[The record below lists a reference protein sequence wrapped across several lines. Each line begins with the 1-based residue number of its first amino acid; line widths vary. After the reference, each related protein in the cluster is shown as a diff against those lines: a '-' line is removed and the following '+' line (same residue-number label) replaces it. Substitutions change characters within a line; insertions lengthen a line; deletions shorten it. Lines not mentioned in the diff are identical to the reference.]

1 MVAAV
6 DGDSRNA
13 ALTGKRFL
21 QRFNVAASRA
31 RDQMWLHHS
40 VRETD
45 LHPNCVRRT
54 LVQFMSSNPELQSPT
69 VDLATVRHEASQ
81 AHRDI
86 DHSPPPFDSWFEVD
100 VFLALI
106 DRGYRVL
113 PQYPVAGK
121 WIDLVV
127 EDTQRRIAVECDGDE
142 WHGPDEYEADC
153 IREGIISRCGWQFA
167 RIRASSFYAQRVKA
181 IEKLTGD
188 ISLYG
193 VRPWCPSEGD
203 ATYSAVDRAEVSGA
217 DSLRWLGEQVADT
230 AEAGLSQV
238 NVVDAETTS
247 DDAEDDHSA
256 DAVGPTNQQRSLFE
270 TEDKPKKSASLPA
283 DRIPQSESS
292 VEESSPNQNV
302 RLAEVLACLFQA
314 KEPLTA
320 GQIRWRTKI
329 SEDIWPDVE
338 RELLQKNLVRK
349 NGIGRRARLE
359 PLDDFLEKLTVLAI
373 KSPQSLKCPECGSD
387 LKRVS
392 FKLGAGYNY
401 FLGCSAY
408 PNCNYKRSLAAR

>member
-1 MVAAV
+1 
-6 DGDSRNA
+6 
-13 ALTGKRFL
+13 
-21 QRFNVAASRA
+21 
-31 RDQMWLHHS
+31 
-40 VRETD
+40 
-45 LHPNCVRRT
+45 
-54 LVQFMSSNPELQSPT
+54 
-69 VDLATVRHEASQ
+69 VDLATVRHEATQ
-81 AHRDI
+81 ARRDI
-86 DHSPPPFDSWFEVD
+86 DHAPPPFDSWFEVD

-127 EDTQRRIAVECDGDE
+127 EDAQRRIAVECDGDE

-181 IEKLTGD
+181 IEKLIEV
-188 ISLYG
+188 ISLHG

-203 ATYSAVDRAEVSGA
+203 ASYSAVDIAEVSGA

-238 NVVDAETTS
+238 NVVDAEITA
-247 DDAEDDHSA
+247 DDAEDDHRV

-270 TEDKPKKSASLPA
+270 TDDEPKKSASPPA
-283 DRIPQSESS
+283 DRLPQSAPS
-292 VEESSPNQNV
+292 VAESSPNHNV
-302 RLAEVLACLFQA
+302 RLVEVLACLFQA

-320 GQIRWRTKI
+320 GQIRWRTKL

-338 RELLQKNLVRK
+338 RELLQKDLVRK
-349 NGIGRRARLE
+349 NGLGRRARLE
-359 PLDDFLEKLTVLAI
+359 LLDDCLEKLAVLAI
-373 KSPQSLKCPECGSD
+373 KSPQSLKCPKCGSD
-387 LKRVS
+387 LKRVG
-392 FKLGAGYNY
+392 FKIGGGINY

-408 PNCNYKRSLAAR
+408 PNCDYKRGLIAQ